1 MGWIWYIKSLYHAPD
16 YLTKDG
22 LLVCEVGD
30 SEWALRQS
38 YPEIQF
44 DWLTFQKGGS
54 GIFAIT
60 CEELL
65 EYRDEF
71 KRQVDRVKGR

>member
-1 MGWIWYIKSLYHAPD
+1 M
-16 YLTKDG
+16 
-22 LLVCEVGD
+22 CEVGG

-44 DWLTFQKGGS
+44 DWLTFEKGES

-60 CEELL
+60 SDELL

-71 KRQVDRVKGR
+71 KKYVDKVKT